1 MDGPEGSRS
10 REEEETSAVAPR
22 GREPFIP
29 LGPQAAGFAVECK
42 PELATHSS
50 PLRRIPDPVVW
61 VIDCPILPMKAELVE
76 QAAQVITDPPI
87 LINLVSKRVRQL
99 NAGRPALV
107 DRRPGM
113 READVALTEII
124 QGKIKV
130 GTGDEPSL
138 S

>member
-1 MDGPEGSRS
+1 
-10 REEEETSAVAPR
+10 
-22 GREPFIP
+22 
-29 LGPQAAGFAVECK
+29 
-42 PELATHSS
+42 
-50 PLRRIPDPVVW
+50 
-61 VIDCPILPMKAELVE
+61 MKAELVE